1 MAPATPTSSKAT
13 ASPAPHDLGPQD
25 LMNELV
31 QLRQQ
36 VQQLSLERQMLV
48 SGQKDLGEITKPK
61 TPGPYDGNPR
71 MLQGFLTQLKAYHRF
86 YPSKLTDVQAKV
98 LHAGGCMTGTALAW
112 FEPIMRDY
120 LNNAGDD
127 QDDETKE
134 IFTDYEKFEKAIKKT
149 FGSTD
154 EVRTAVIHMDQLR
167 QKGSASDYA
176 ARFRQVTSVL
186 DWKDEPLMS
195 AFFKG
200 LKEEIKDELYR
211 EDMPN
216 NFSDYVA
223 MAVRIDNRQYQ
234 RRMQKQQGRGTWNPT
249 GRRGQQA
256 NQKKRRE
263 EPIAYGHTLNPGR
276 MELDATKKDDK
287 KEKKCYNCGK
297 PGHFANKCKKPRKE
311 WKPVPEG
318 GKKQLNATNQQ
329 KIEVIEPEVEHKNL
343 SWTFCYDDN
352 CYIHLSSKQ
361 GTGWFPKEP
370 KKPKK
375 TQRQINQ
382 ALGITT
388 PPRKPGYEKLQRIP
402 TPELEEIRAGIQAA
416 RQSVQEDL
424 DEQSMEKRT
433 LAMTGR
439 KELHE
444 LKSPEYLDEDS
455 HQEILNWVRQQAE
468 ARKIRREQQYR
479 EEQDAQILTT
489 FDEPEDRVREMSVDD
504 DNAILDTPEAS
515 EDEQSEEETPAG
527 LTATQEQAVQ
537 RYFPAPT
544 GKHFAI
550 PIIAVD
556 TTTILRNPTLWY
568 PEREEGDDPRLSPRH
583 KDHTRLAWASC
594 IFMMCQAHF
603 TTKARLN
610 AFPIRMRGYPIKAPY
625 FRWELLEWRVKIIND
640 DQTMILEPDS
650 NTPIKCRAHTDPTD
664 VCESDTCQLHVY
676 TKNRQWH
683 QYVYEGKIP
692 THRRELLLKS
702 PRCET
707 KDHMVCPLPNCS
719 EHMVDKAR
727 EWHKWQCGTP
737 AAYKRT
743 QRALDILE
751 HKDPRGTTE
760 STYHNEQKLD
770 KWYNEQKF
778 NPRCNKKHAVNC
790 DNPRCEKHEEMKDQ
804 IYNRLCQMFNDGFC
818 FKHPQNGTGPT
829 EWYQE
834 MKRQIAEESIPE
846 NSKNEARHL

>member
-1 MAPATPTSSKAT
+1 
-13 ASPAPHDLGPQD
+13 
-25 LMNELV
+25 
-31 QLRQQ
+31 
-36 VQQLSLERQMLV
+36 
-48 SGQKDLGEITKPK
+48 
-61 TPGPYDGNPR
+61 
-71 MLQGFLTQLKAYHRF
+71 MLQGFLTQLRAYHRF
-86 YPSKLTDVQAKV
+86 YPNKLTDVQAKV

-120 LNNAGDD
+120 LTNAGDD
-127 QDDETKE
+127 QEDETKE
-134 IFTDYEKFEKAIKKT
+134 IFADYEKFEKAIKKT

-154 EVRTAVIHMDQLR
+154 EVRTAIIHMDQLR
-167 QKGSASDYA
+167 QKGSTSDYA

-186 DWKDEPLMS
+186 DWEDEPLMS

-234 RRMQKQQGRGTWNPT
+234 RRMQRQQGRGTWNPT

-256 NQKKRRE
+256 NQKRRRE

-276 MELDATKKDDK
+276 MELDATKKDDR

-329 KIEVIEPEVEHKNL
+329 KNEVTEPEVEHKNL
-343 SWTFCYDDN
+343 NWTFCYDDN
-352 CYIHLSSKQ
+352 CYVHMSSKQ
-361 GTGWFPKEP
+361 ERGWFPKEP
-370 KKPKK
+370 RK
-375 TQRQINQ
+375 
-382 ALGITT
+382 
-388 PPRKPGYEKLQRIP
+388 PRKKIVNFVGNGLQVVKQ
-402 TPELEEIRAGIQAA
+402 L
-416 RQSVQEDL
+416 VQKDL

-444 LKSPEYLDEDS
+444 PKSPEYLDEDS
-455 HQEILNWVRQQAE
+455 HQEILDWVRQQAE

-479 EEQDAQILTT
+479 EKQDAQILTT
-489 FDEPEDRVREMSVDD
+489 FDEPEDRVRDMSVDD

-594 IFMMCQAHF
+594 MFMMCQAHF
-603 TTKARLN
+603 TTKARLD

-664 VCESDTCQLHVY
+664 
-676 TKNRQWH
+676 
-683 QYVYEGKIP
+683 
-692 THRRELLLKS
+692 
-702 PRCET
+702 
-707 KDHMVCPLPNCS
+707 
-719 EHMVDKAR
+719 
-727 EWHKWQCGTP
+727 
-737 AAYKRT
+737 KRVTT
-743 QRALDILE
+743 QVTA
-751 HKDPRGTTE
+751 
-760 STYHNEQKLD
+760 
-770 KWYNEQKF
+770 
-778 NPRCNKKHAVNC
+778 
-790 DNPRCEKHEEMKDQ
+790 M
-804 IYNRLCQMFNDGFC
+804 
-818 FKHPQNGTGPT
+818 
-829 EWYQE
+829 
-834 MKRQIAEESIPE
+834 
-846 NSKNEARHL
+846 

>member
-1 MAPATPTSSKAT
+1 
-13 ASPAPHDLGPQD
+13 
-25 LMNELV
+25 MNELV

-36 VQQLSLERQMLV
+36 VEQLHLERQMLA
-48 SGQKDLGEITKPK
+48 SGQKDLGEITKPRA
-61 TPGPYDGNPR
+61 PGPYDGNPR

-86 YPSKLTDVQAKV
+86 YPNKLTDVQAKV

-120 LNNAGDD
+120 LNNTGDD

-154 EVRTAVIHMDQLR
+154 EVRTAIIHMDQLK

-186 DWKDEPLMS
+186 DWEDEPLMS

-256 NQKKRRE
+256 NQKKKRE
-263 EPIAYGHTLNPGR
+263 EPIAYGNTLNPGR

-297 PGHFANKCKKPRKE
+297 PGHFANKCRKPRKE

-329 KIEVIEPEVEHKNL
+329 KVEVITKEPEVEHKNL
-343 SWTFCYDDN
+343 NWTFCYDDN
-352 CYIHLSSKQ
+352 CYVHMSSKQ
-361 GTGWFPKEP
+361 ERGWFPKEP
-370 KKPKK
+370 
-375 TQRQINQ
+375 
-382 ALGITT
+382 
-388 PPRKPGYEKLQRIP
+388 RKPRRKTANFVGNGLQVAKQ
-402 TPELEEIRAGIQAA
+402 L
-416 RQSVQEDL
+416 VQEDL

-444 LKSPEYLDEDS
+444 PKSPEYLDEDS
-455 HQEILNWVRQQAE
+455 HQEILDWVRQQAE

-489 FDEPEDRVREMSVDD
+489 FDEPEDRVKEMSVDD
-504 DNAILDTPEAS
+504 DCAILDTPEAS
-515 EDEQSEEETPAG
+515 EDEQSEGETPAR
-527 LTATQEQAVQ
+527 LTTTQEQAVQ

-544 GKHFAI
+544 GKHLAI
-550 PIIAVD
+550 PIVAVD

-603 TTKARLN
+603 TTKARLD
-610 AFPIRMRGYPIKAPY
+610 AFPIRMKGYPIKAPY

-751 HKDPRGTTE
+751 VKDPRGTTE
-760 STYHNEQKLD
+760 STYHNEQQLD

-778 NPRCNKKHAVNC
+778 NPRCNKKYAVNC
-790 DNPRCEKHEEMKDQ
+790 DNPRCEKHGEMKDQ
-804 IYNRLCQMFNDGFC
+804 IYNRLCQMFDDGFC